1 MGGQRALAFS
11 ETSQGT
17 QQIKAGIWS
26 TSHLPM
32 ARQTDQ
38 RVPGQEIYLAARH
51 SSGRSTRQSPDPH
64 DSPSPEPLLQP
75 SRLIATKSCF
85 KIAQHHPGS
94 EKQSHPLCG
103 SPQSTQSQRPTI
115 ESRRWLFQPTCS
127 IQVASEQAAGT
138 PHSKGDSKFQWGA
151 WETGPQIE
159 GTLSYTKTPILR
171 FTRHLSK
178 TKL

>member
-32 ARQTDQ
+32 ARQRDK

-115 ESRRWLFQPTCS
+115 ESKRWIFSQLAQ
-127 IQVASEQAAGT
+127 
-138 PHSKGDSKFQWGA
+138 SK
-151 WETGPQIE
+151 
-159 GTLSYTKTPILR
+159 LL
-171 FTRHLSK
+171 LSK
-178 TKL
+178 WLAPHTARVLKISAGSLGNWSPN

>member
-1 MGGQRALAFS
+1 
-11 ETSQGT
+11 
-17 QQIKAGIWS
+17 
-26 TSHLPM
+26 M

-115 ESRRWLFQPTCS
+115 ESRRWLFSQLAQSKLLLSKRLAPHTARGTQNFS
-127 IQVASEQAAGT
+127 GELGKLVPKLKEHWVILKPPYWDLQGTWAKQSSEK
-138 PHSKGDSKFQWGA
+138 SCRK
-151 WETGPQIE
+151 ETGLFSCCINFSQTSFSTGSFIP
-159 GTLSYTKTPILR
+159 
-171 FTRHLSK
+171 
-178 TKL
+178 

>member
-26 TSHLPM
+26 TSCLPM
-32 ARQTDQ
+32 ARQRDKC
-38 RVPGQEIYLAARH
+38 VPGQEIYLAARH

-94 EKQSHPLCG
+94 EKQSHPLFG

-115 ESRRWLFQPTCS
+115 ESRRWLFSQLA
-127 IQVASEQAAGT
+127 Q
-138 PHSKGDSKFQWGA
+138 SK
-151 WETGPQIE
+151 
-159 GTLSYTKTPILR
+159 LL
-171 FTRHLSK
+171 LSK
-178 TKL
+178 WLAPHTARGTQNFSGELGKLVPKLKEH

>member
-32 ARQTDQ
+32 ARQRDK

-115 ESRRWLFQPTCS
+115 ESKRWIFSQLAQ
-127 IQVASEQAAGT
+127 
-138 PHSKGDSKFQWGA
+138 SK
-151 WETGPQIE
+151 
-159 GTLSYTKTPILR
+159 LL
-171 FTRHLSK
+171 LSK
-178 TKL
+178 RLAPHTARVLKISAGSLGNWSPN